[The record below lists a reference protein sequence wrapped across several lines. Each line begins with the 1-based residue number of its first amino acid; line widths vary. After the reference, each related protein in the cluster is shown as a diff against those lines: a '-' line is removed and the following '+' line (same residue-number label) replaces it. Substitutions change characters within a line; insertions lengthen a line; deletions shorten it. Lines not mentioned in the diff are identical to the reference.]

1 MFFIN
6 KTKFQ
11 NKIAKIS
18 YDRLCLRIKFI
29 RYAQSQKIG
38 KSNNL
43 KVSGNKKPD
52 WLKQH
57 IQYQVWLSITKED
70 EPPDSN
76 SKENDN
82 EIVKKDILKS
92 QT

>member
-1 MFFIN
+1 MTRSGI
-6 KTKFQ
+6 T
-11 NKIAKIS
+11 S
-18 YDRLCLRIKFI
+18 I

-38 KSNNL
+38 KPNNL
-43 KVSGNKKPD
+43 NVSGNKKPD

-92 QT
+92 PT